1 MLVTVLPEMH
11 SVGPIWLS
19 SEPALEALMSID
31 QLFQEAVALIG
42 AGDVPALEGL
52 LTDHPEL
59 ARERL
64 AAPGPW
70 LRDKIGGALDG
81 FFKDPY
87 LLWFVAEDVPVL
99 GRLPKNIADVTRAIL
114 RTARGAPGW
123 QEQLNSTLRLVCWS
137 GVAQRCGVQVELLDT
152 LLDAGASPDGGPDN
166 ALVNGHA
173 AAAKHLVAR
182 GAGLTLASAACLG
195 RLDDARRLA
204 TKASEGE
211 KQFALVLAA
220 LNGKAEAVAWL
231 VGAGADVNRP
241 SADLYSHGTPLHHAV
256 CSGSLATVQA
266 LIEAGAD
273 PDRRDTAWGG
283 TPLGWA
289 EHYLSERK
297 DDDSQRRYGA
307 IAEYLRARKLLRW

>member
-1 MLVTVLPEMH
+1 
-11 SVGPIWLS
+11 
-19 SEPALEALMSID
+19 MSID
-31 QLFQEAVALIG
+31 QLFEQAVALVG
-42 AGDVPALEGL
+42 AGNVPTLERL

-70 LRDKIGGALDG
+70 LRDKVGGALDG

-99 GRLPKNIADVTRAIL
+99 GRLPKNITDVTRAIL
-114 RTARGAPGW
+114 RVARGAPGW
-123 QEQLNSTLRLVCWS
+123 QEQLDSTLRLVCWS
-137 GVAQRCGVQVELLDT
+137 GVAQRCGVQIELLDT
-152 LLDAGASPDGGPDN
+152 LLDAGASPRGGPDN
-166 ALVNGHA
+166 ALVNGHVA
-173 AAAKHLVAR
+173 AAEHLVAR
-182 GAGLTLASAACLG
+182 GAPLTLASAACLG
-195 RLDDARRLA
+195 RWDDARRLA
-204 TKASEGE
+204 TNASAGE

-220 LNGKAEAVAWL
+220 LNGKAGAVTWM

-241 SADLYSHGTPLHHAV
+241 SADLYAHGTPLHHAV

-273 PDRRDTAWGG
+273 PGRRDTAWDG

-289 EHYLSERK
+289 EYYLAERK
-297 DDDSQRRYGA
+297 DEDSQRRYGA
-307 IAEYLRARKLLRW
+307 VADYLRARRPP